1 MELEKQRLRDLG
13 NQVRTLTKVSEKY
26 KAEVKN
32 LQNEKTKLSTLI
44 AKFENSKEYK
54 RIRQAVKEEVTNSLS
69 KRKDLLQLATSS
81 VIESITRDPDK
92 YNFLVSSRLY
102 NGGQY
107 RTSQLYIDAYRV
119 LILNEAQKLF
129 ELMEREL
136 SDKFIGIA
144 TFAISPQHLG

>member
-1 MELEKQRLRDLG
+1 
-13 NQVRTLTKVSEKY
+13 VSEKY

-69 KRKDLLQLATSS
+69 KRKDLLQLAASS
-81 VIESITRDPDK
+81 VIESITRDPTK
-92 YNFLVSSRLY
+92 YNFLVSGGGLY
-102 NGGQY
+102 NGGGPFASSQYYINIY
-107 RTSQLYIDAYRV
+107 RT
-119 LILNEAQKLF
+119 LILDEAQKLF

>member
-1 MELEKQRLRDLG
+1 
-13 NQVRTLTKVSEKY
+13 VSEKY
-26 KAEVKN
+26 EGEVKN

-81 VIESITRDPDK
+81 VIESILRDPTR
-92 YNFLVSSRLY
+92 YNILVSNGYY

-107 RTSQLYIDAYRV
+107 ASSQPYIDVYRA
-119 LILNEAQKLF
+119 LILDQAQKIF
-129 ELMEREL
+129 ELMVRDL
-136 SDKFIGIA
+136 TSRALLI
-144 TFAISPQHLG
+144 